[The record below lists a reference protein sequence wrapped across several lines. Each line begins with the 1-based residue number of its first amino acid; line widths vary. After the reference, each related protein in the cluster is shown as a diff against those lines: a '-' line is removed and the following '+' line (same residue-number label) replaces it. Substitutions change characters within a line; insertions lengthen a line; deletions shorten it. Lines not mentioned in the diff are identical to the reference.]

1 MRNLSNIALA
11 VMPVASMVAALIGAI
26 ATIEPAAAIT
36 IELAN
41 KCREMAI
48 NSHPPPVPVGNKAY
62 AAAERSFFQECVKR
76 NGDMKDDGSP
86 SNKGSDRQNK

>member
-1 MRNLSNIALA
+1 MKKASTVSLA
-11 VMPVASMVAALIGAI
+11 MPFASTVAALICAF
-26 ATIEPAAAIT
+26 AAIEPAAAIT

-76 NGDMKDDGSP
+76 NGDMKDDSSRPEKGPDSR
-86 SNKGSDRQNK
+86 NK